1 MNKQAVLKQRV
12 LLTGAGGAAAV
23 AFWKALQHQTQVTFF
38 MSDMSPYSS
47 GLYLVPAAQRR
58 LVKAG
63 KDPQFIPH
71 LYQLCCDL
79 NIDVLVPTVDVELLA
94 IAEHHDLFRRVGIQV
109 INPNAAA
116 LRICTDKYQLM
127 AHLHH
132 RFALCY
138 FSRFEPDMDLMS
150 IPYPVIAKPCR
161 GSGSEGIVKLESPD
175 DARLLQAGTEYLL
188 QEYLPGAEY
197 SVDVYSGANEVLATV
212 VRERNKVDSGIAV
225 ISSTIRD
232 VELET
237 LAANIAQAV
246 GLRYVANIQFK
257 RDRHGQPKLLEINPR
272 FPGTMSLTVAAGVNM
287 PEMCLH
293 EAAGFAL
300 DGHYPFKEIS
310 MVRTWHE
317 TFIEQ
322 GELQLLAEAP

>member
-1 MNKQAVLKQRV
+1 MNEQAVLTQRV

-23 AFWKALQHQTQVTFF
+23 AFWKALQHQSQVTFY
-38 MSDMSPYSS
+38 MADMSPYSS
-47 GLYLVPAAQRR
+47 GLYLVPASQRR

-63 KDPQFIPH
+63 KDPEFIPH
-71 LYQLCCDL
+71 LYQMCCDL
-79 NIDVLVPTVDVELLA
+79 HIDVLIPTVDVELLA
-94 IAEHHDLFRRVGIQV
+94 IAEHQDLFSRVGIQV
-109 INPNAAA
+109 VNPSAAA

-132 RFALCY
+132 RFPLCY
-138 FSRFEPDMDLMS
+138 FSRYQPDMDLMS
-150 IPYPVIAKPCR
+150 IPYPVIAKPCQ
-161 GSGSEGIVKLESPD
+161 GSGSEGIVKLNGPED
-175 DARLLQAGTEYLL
+175 VVLLQAGVDYLL

-197 SVDVYSGANEVLATV
+197 SVDVYSGVDSVLATV

-225 ISSTIRD
+225 ISSTVRD
-232 VELET
+232 AELET
-237 LAANIAQAV
+237 LAANIAEAV

-293 EAAGFAL
+293 EAAGL
-300 DGHYPFKEIS
+300 PLNSHYPFEEIS

-317 TFIEQ
+317 TFIQQ
-322 GELQLLAEAP
+322 GELNLLAGGP